1 MTKERFKEL
10 SHAVAVFV
18 FESSAFSSES
28 DAPIIEGKDG
38 KYTIH
43 HVLRGLDAKINVT
56 NVFDGKKVSLIKT
69 LPDDYLEFEI
79 IGVIVVSY
87 VIMGVAIVVRRRL

>member
-1 MTKERFKEL
+1 MTKEHFKGML
-10 SHAVAVFV
+10 HTVAVFGNSV
-18 FESSAFSSES
+18 FLSES
-28 DAPIIEGKDG
+28 DVPIIEGKDG

-56 NVFDGKKVSLIKT
+56 NVFDGKKVLLIKT

-79 IGVIVVSY
+79 IGVIVMIC
-87 VIMGVAIVVRRRL
+87 VIMGVAMAVRRRRL